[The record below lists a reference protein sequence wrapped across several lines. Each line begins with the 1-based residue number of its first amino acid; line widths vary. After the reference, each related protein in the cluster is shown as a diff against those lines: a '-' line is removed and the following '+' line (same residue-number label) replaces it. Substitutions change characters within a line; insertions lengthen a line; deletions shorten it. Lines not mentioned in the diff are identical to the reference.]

1 MKKIIFPVLL
11 LFVLLSCNDTGNKE
25 TLGAENTADDS
36 LVTNADD
43 LDYAYTKT
51 NQSKYVMGDPANIQM
66 VLNSLKAFETNN
78 IDAIVTNFG
87 DTVELNFDN
96 YHAVVSRDS
105 AKTILTNNR
114 AKFETYNIKMH
125 DWETVKSTNTDD
137 EWVSLWYTEV
147 SNENGGKLDSIN
159 IMDDVKIK
167 NGKIVEISGY
177 VRRFPSKK

>member
-1 MKKIIFPVLL
+1 MKKIFLPALL
-11 LFVLLSCNDTGNKE
+11 LGLLSCNESGTGNE
-25 TLGAENTADDS
+25 LGAVKPVDDS
-36 LVTNADD
+36 VTTTSAD
-43 LDYAYTKT
+43 LDYAYTRT
-51 NQSKYVMGDPANIQM
+51 NKSNYVMGDPAQIQM

-78 IDAIVTNFG
+78 IDALVSNFG

-105 AKTILTNNR
+105 AKAILANNR
-114 AKFETYNIKMH
+114 SNYESYSINMH

-147 SNENGGKLDSIN
+147 YKEKGGKLDSLS

-167 NGKIVEISGY
+167 DGKIVEISGY
-177 VRRFPSKK
+177 VRRFPAKK